1 MHRPLLQTDA
11 TFGEACWAATIDECR
26 REFIRVAHSFW
37 IVPEL
42 IPPAARD
49 DIAVLYCF
57 CRRLDDTVDDS
68 AEAAQARAALA
79 LWRDELSGRAPARP
93 LVEVLLASVR
103 RNGLPSDC
111 IGHLLDGMAADL
123 GPVRIADDDELLR
136 YAYRVSTAVGL
147 LVAPLF
153 GIRGADADA
162 RVVDLSLA
170 LQLSNILIGVA
181 DDARRDRVY
190 LPATRLA
197 AAGLSAKDVLRD
209 PGDRRLLPVLEALAA
224 LADRYY
230 RSAAEGVQLV
240 PLRYR
245 HGVLFLIR
253 GYGELGRRA
262 ARGLPAPTA
271 PGMLPLREKVS
282 WLAKLVATAGH
293 PRTMGIIAAP
303 RHDPTLHRALSGWR
317 GAHVNARA
325 EDLSS
330 VSRSTEA

>member
-1 MHRPLLQTDA
+1 MQTDA
-11 TFGEACWAATIDECR
+11 ASGEACRTATIDECR

-37 IVPEL
+37 MLPEL
-42 IPPAARD
+42 IPPPARD

-57 CRRLDDTVDDS
+57 CRRLDDTVDD
-68 AEAAQARAALA
+68 APEAARARDALA

-103 RNGLPSDC
+103 RNGLPRDC
-111 IGHLLDGMAADL
+111 IEHLLDGMESDL
-123 GPVRIADDDELLR
+123 GPVRIAADDELLR
-136 YAYRVSTAVGL
+136 YSYRVSTAVGL

-153 GIRGADADA
+153 GIRGADAEA
-162 RVVDLSLA
+162 RVVDISLA

-181 DDARRDRVY
+181 EDARRDRVY
-190 LPATRLA
+190 LPASRLA

-209 PGDRRLLPVLEALAA
+209 PRDRRLLPVLEGVAA

-230 RSAAEGVQLV
+230 QSAAEGVQLV

-282 WLAKLVATAGH
+282 WLARLALTAWH
-293 PRTMGIIAAP
+293 PRTMGIIAP
-303 RHDPTLHRALSGWR
+303 SRHDPTLHRALSGWR
-317 GAHVNARA
+317 GAC
-325 EDLSS
+325 
-330 VSRSTEA
+330 T

>member
-1 MHRPLLQTDA
+1 MGAEAMHGPLPQADA
-11 TFGEACWAATIDECR
+11 NLRRAYRAATIDECR
-26 REFIRVAHSFW
+26 REFIRVARSFW

-57 CRRLDDTVDDS
+57 CRQLDDAIDDAPE
-68 AEAAQARAALA
+68 AERARAALEV
-79 LWRDELSGRAPARP
+79 WRDELTGRAPARP
-93 LVEVLLASVR
+93 LVQVLLEGLG
-103 RNGLPSDC
+103 RNALPQEC
-111 IGHLLDGMAADL
+111 IAHLLDGMAADI

-136 YAYRVSTAVGL
+136 YSYRVSTAVGL

-153 GIRGADADA
+153 GIRGVDAER

-170 LQLSNILIGVA
+170 LQLSNILIGVV

-209 PGDRRLLPVLEALAA
+209 PGDRRLLPVLHAVEA

-230 RSAAEGVQLV
+230 QSAADGVQLV

-262 ARGLPAPTA
+262 ARGLPAPRA
-271 PGMLPLREKVS
+271 PGMLPLREKLS
-282 WLAKLVATAGH
+282 WFAELLAAAAH
-293 PRTMGIIAAP
+293 PRTMGITAAP
-303 RHDPTLHRALSGWR
+303 PHDPTLHRALSGWR
-317 GAHVNARA
+317 GTHVDGDRA
-325 EDLSS
+325 
-330 VSRSTEA
+330 

>member
-1 MHRPLLQTDA
+1 MGAGAMHRPLLQTDA

-42 IPPAARD
+42 IPPTARD

-68 AEAAQARAALA
+68 PEAAQARAALA

-162 RVVDLSLA
+162 RVVDRHA
-170 LQLSNILIGVA
+170 AGQVA
-181 DDARRDRVY
+181 AVAARRRGELDASVRSGSGDIDRD
-190 LPATRLA
+190 RHLA
-197 AAGLSAKDVLRD
+197 GVPVAGR
-209 PGDRRLLPVLEALAA
+209 GDRRRHRRRVRHRLE
-224 LADRYY
+224 RNV
-230 RSAAEGVQLV
+230 R
-240 PLRYR
+240 
-245 HGVLFLIR
+245 
-253 GYGELGRRA
+253 
-262 ARGLPAPTA
+262 
-271 PGMLPLREKVS
+271 
-282 WLAKLVATAGH
+282 
-293 PRTMGIIAAP
+293 
-303 RHDPTLHRALSGWR
+303 
-317 GAHVNARA
+317 
-325 EDLSS
+325 
-330 VSRSTEA
+330 

>member
-1 MHRPLLQTDA
+1 MGAEATHKPLLQTDA
-11 TFGEACWAATIDECR
+11 ASAEACRRATIDQCR
-26 REFIRVAHSFW
+26 REFVRVAHSFW

-57 CRRLDDTVDDS
+57 CRRLDDTVDD
-68 AEAAQARAALA
+68 APEAAQARAALA
-79 LWRDELSGRAPARP
+79 LWRDELADRAPARP
-93 LVEVLLASVR
+93 LVAVLLASVR
-103 RNGLPSDC
+103 RNGLPPDC
-111 IGHLLDGMAADL
+111 IEHLLDGMASDL

-136 YAYRVSTAVGL
+136 YSYRVSTAVGL

-162 RVVDLSLA
+162 RVVDISLA

-181 DDARRDRVY
+181 EDARRDRVY

-197 AAGLSAKDVLRD
+197 AAGLGARDVLRD
-209 PGDRRLLPVLEALAA
+209 PRDRRLLPVLQGVAA

-282 WLAKLVATAGH
+282 WLAELAATAWH
-293 PRTMGIIAAP
+293 PRTLGIIAAS

-317 GAHVNARA
+317 GAHVDAGAAGLGR
-325 EDLSS
+325 
-330 VSRSTEA
+330 